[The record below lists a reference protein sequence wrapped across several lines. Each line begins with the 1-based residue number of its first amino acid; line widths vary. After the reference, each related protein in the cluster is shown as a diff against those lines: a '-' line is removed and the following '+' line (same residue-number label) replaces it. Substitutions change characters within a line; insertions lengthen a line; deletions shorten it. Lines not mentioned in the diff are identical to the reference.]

1 VVAAFVRLEAAL
13 DRVGAPR
20 APAES
25 LAELAGRLPAGQP
38 IAGALGVLEKVCYA
52 RRSPDVHAVQEAAR
66 VIDDVAAGLLAD
78 QSR

>member
-25 LAELAGRLPAGQP
+25 LAELASRLPSAQP
-38 IAGALGVLEKVCYA
+38 IAGALGVLEHVCYA
-52 RRSPDVHAVQEAAR
+52 RRPPDAYAVQEAAR
-66 VIDDVAAGLLAD
+66 VIDDVAAGLLAA